1 MRLAVAHL
9 AEPRP
14 LSSTLQTQQLDD
26 IAAHLSGPDEARTIL
41 VGDFNTPLDSAY
53 IAPLR
58 KEMTNAFEASGS
70 GCAATWPMPLPVL
83 SLDQVWTTPSL
94 RPVRCEH
101 FGSWRSDHRA
111 VVAEIDFVRK
121 D

>member
-1 MRLAVAHL
+1 MKARWQAAFPDYQLVPARG
-9 AEPRP
+9 E
-14 LSSTLQTQQLDD
+14 TLL
-26 IAAHLSGPDEARTIL
+26 L
-41 VGDFNTPLDSAY
+41 
-53 IAPLR
+53 
-58 KEMTNAFEASGS
+58 
-70 GCAATWPMPLPVL
+70 L